1 MDGSMACAV
10 EQLVLGDEII
20 GMAKRFL
27 RGVSF
32 SPEQIARDLLYQ
44 VGPGGE
50 FLSQNHTMEHF
61 REELWRPSIF
71 TRQPMEAWKQAGER
85 DTLDRVCEKIRHIL
99 DTHRPQPLP
108 QSLVE
113 KLEMM
118 KADGESELVTD

>member
-1 MDGSMACAV
+1 
-10 EQLVLGDEII
+10 
-20 GMAKRFL
+20 MAKRFL

-50 FLSQNHTMEHF
+50 FLSHPHTMAHF

-71 TRQPMEAWKQAGER
+71 TRQPMEDWKQAGER
-85 DTLDRVCEKIRHIL
+85 DTLDRVREKIRHIL
-99 DTHRPQPLP
+99 ETHAPQPLP
-108 QSLVE
+108 EALMK
-113 KLEMM
+113 KLEQM